1 MTVLILK
8 VVSICL
14 FGGIIGL
21 FVKYKAHPPKRYVVT
36 IFFALLL
43 NDYVIYKLAPERS
56 WLGKI
61 PTKIINTN
69 NEI

>member
-21 FVKYKAHPPKRYVVT
+21 FVKYKAHPPKRYVVV

-56 WLGKI
+56 WLGRI

>member
-1 MTVLILK
+1 MIVLILK

-21 FVKYKAHPPKRYVVT
+21 FVKYKAHPPKRYVVA